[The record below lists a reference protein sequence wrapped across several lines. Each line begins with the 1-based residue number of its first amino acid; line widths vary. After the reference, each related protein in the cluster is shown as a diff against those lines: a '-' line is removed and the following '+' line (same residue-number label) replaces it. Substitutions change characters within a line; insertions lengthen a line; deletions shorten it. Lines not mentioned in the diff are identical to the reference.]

1 MTDKK
6 SFPFSGFITKFPL
19 MMLGLLL
26 AVFMFSKVSAYAD
39 DDEILNY
46 EITVDVLPDA
56 TLDITYHIDWMVLD
70 SDSAGALTWVKI
82 GIPNRHHTDPVS
94 YSDVVDYMTTDS
106 RYVNV
111 YFKDKYYEGDVVS
124 FDFTINQDYLYQVNR
139 FTEGRTVY
147 TFTPGWFDD
156 IRVDNLTVR
165 WTYDQAESWSESGY
179 IDGDYIVWNT
189 SLAKGEKVTYDIEY
203 DNYAL
208 GFDLT
213 KTDEVKYGGS
223 SLGSGITAIFAIIL
237 FLMFTSPFLL
247 IVILTTVAYRKKAV
261 FGDEYNKITR
271 TKIEY
276 YPSCQGCGAVR
287 ADGEKN
293 CSYCGRSFIKSEV
306 VLSNDELKKGEKAA
320 TKFRENGEYA
330 YNSPNTFIHVNVV
343 RTPRPVVSSSSHHSS
358 CAHSSCACA
367 CACACAGGGRAG
379 CTTKDFY
386 NTNLKL
392 SRLKKAVDKKL

>member
-19 MMLGLLL
+19 MMLELLL

-111 YFKDKYYEGDVVS
+111 YFKDKYYEGDAVS

-179 IDGDYIVWNT
+179 IDGDYIVWYYRYCLHT
-189 SLAKGEKVTYDIEY
+189 GEE
-203 DNYAL
+203 A
-208 GFDLT
+208 F
-213 KTDEVKYGGS
+213 
-223 SLGSGITAIFAIIL
+223 
-237 FLMFTSPFLL
+237 
-247 IVILTTVAYRKKAV
+247 
-261 FGDEYNKITR
+261 
-271 TKIEY
+271 
-276 YPSCQGCGAVR
+276 
-287 ADGEKN
+287 
-293 CSYCGRSFIKSEV
+293 
-306 VLSNDELKKGEKAA
+306 
-320 TKFRENGEYA
+320 
-330 YNSPNTFIHVNVV
+330 H
-343 RTPRPVVSSSSHHSS
+343 
-358 CAHSSCACA
+358 
-367 CACACAGGGRAG
+367 
-379 CTTKDFY
+379 
-386 NTNLKL
+386 
-392 SRLKKAVDKKL
+392 RL